1 MNSSAS
7 TRQESDRLASK
18 SWLKSLLARPEIGP
32 IGVMLLLFGML
43 GYFSIP
49 AGEFSLNPFAGEGF
63 NALGIRN
70 NLRVIAQ
77 LGIIALGA
85 GLLIIAGEFDLS
97 IGSMIGFAGACMAMV
112 LRWGFAI
119 VIPYISF
126 EGGMHVEFF
135 TLFYID
141 NVSPIG
147 AIMITMCFTLFFGW
161 LQGFIVV
168 RSGLPSFIVTLGGLF
183 FLRGLTEVSL
193 RAFNHRPDQTK
204 GATTVTELPD
214 IKNIIDVPGHG
225 EMERES
231 AKALPEADLMAI
243 LKDVPADTIASI
255 TERLQYTA
263 QRVADAKTQIMAT
276 KGVKPLER
284 ALENAIESG
293 NETMAETI
301 RNKIDTFVVN
311 PVVPKEITDIDVARA
326 YIDSIHSARPIANF
340 FGGDILEPIFDFLY
354 FPVDWNTNNFG
365 NQFAPGLYSCVMIWV
380 ILAILCYV
388 VLSRTQ
394 AGNWIYSTGGNLQA
408 AKANGVPTD
417 RVKISLFVFS
427 AFCATIFAT
436 CQVFEVNTADAAKGN
451 LKELE
456 AIAAAVIGGIVMTGG
471 FGTVVGIIVGA
482 FIFGLAKEA
491 FFYIPGIDGS
501 FYRVFLGREDHVAGQ
516 RQLEAAAD
524 THALDSGDH
533 RLVEIAKL
541 LQPGKA
547 ADAIIADRDGHFT
560 MVRLPEMMDD
570 TIQIM
575 LDQSHDI
582 VQAVRDP
589 ETEFFIR

>member
-1 MNSSAS
+1 MNQAA
-7 TRQESDRLASK
+7 TPRKESDRLASK
-18 SWLKSLLARPEIGP
+18 GWLNSLLARPEIGP

-119 VIPYISF
+119 VLPYISF
-126 EGGMHVEFF
+126 EGGMHIEFI
-135 TLFYID
+135 TLIHIE

-147 AIMITMCFTLFFGW
+147 AIMITLCFTLFFGW

-225 EMERES
+225 EMERAA
-231 AKALPEADLMAI
+231 AKALPEADLMGI

-255 TERLQYTA
+255 TERLTYTA
-263 QRVADAKTQIMAT
+263 QRVADAKTQIMAA

-293 NETMAETI
+293 NEQMAETI
-301 RNKIDTFVVN
+301 RNKIETFQVT
-311 PVVPKEITDIDVARA
+311 PVVPKEITDIDGARA
-326 YIDSIHSARPIANF
+326 YIDTISSARPIANF

-380 ILAILCYV
+380 ILALLCYV

-417 RVKISLFVFS
+417 RVKVSLFIFS
-427 AFCATIFAT
+427 AFCATIFAA

-501 FYRVFLGREDHVAGQ
+501 FYRVFLG
-516 RQLEAAAD
+516 
-524 THALDSGDH
+524 
-533 RLVEIAKL
+533 LV
-541 LQPGKA
+541 
-547 ADAIIADRDGHFT
+547 IIASALLNENIRK
-560 MVRLPEMMDD
+560 R
-570 TIQIM
+570 IM
-575 LDQSHDI
+575 GTL
-582 VQAVRDP
+582 
-589 ETEFFIR
+589 